1 MKKHKIT
8 SALLLLTLLLSS
20 ASLFSQDYVITAKGD
35 TIKGDVKP
43 LTFGSN
49 SKVSVTNSDKKKT
62 SYTLFQVKAFS
73 FKNEMYRPVK
83 GPEGYTFMKL
93 IKDGYL
99 SLYAFQLPNQMSFDG
114 YFMTKLDGSG
124 IEVPNLGFKKVM
136 KNFLIECVSVTDKIE
151 KGDLGKRDLET
162 IIDEYNKC
170 VEDNTLNHEKFV
182 IQSKD
187 QTKKISAWDTLEE
200 KLKPQPDF
208 EGKSNAL
215 EMITDIKGKIS
226 RGEKVP
232 NFLIEGL
239 KSILNPTDLKGDL
252 ELALKEMQ

>member
-1 MKKHKIT
+1 MKNNKIT
-8 SALLLLTLLLSS
+8 CIPLLLILLFSF
-20 ASLFSQDYVITAKGD
+20 ANTFSQDYVITAKGD
-35 TIKGDVKP
+35 TIKGNVKP

-73 FKNEMYRPVK
+73 FKNETYRPVK

-114 YFMTKLDGSG
+114 YFLTKLDGSG
-124 IEVPNLGFKKVM
+124 TEVPNLSFKKVM
-136 KNFLIECVSVTDKIE
+136 ANFLVECVSVTDKIE

-170 VEDNTLNHEKFV
+170 VKDNTINHAEQIVKREG
-182 IQSKD
+182 

-200 KLKPQPDF
+200 KLKGQSDF

-232 NFLIEGL
+232 NFLTEGL

-252 ELALKEMQ
+252 ESALKEMQ